1 VPTNVFGEILQ
12 KQVEDR
18 LKFYD
23 SGTLPPKNAEIMA
36 GAVLKAEEAKNEIL
50 KKEKKKKKKAAK
62 KNKDES
68 EEIMLVE
75 TITTTTTT
83 NGHAKSNGSNGV
95 ETHLEDMTIQEDVVM
110 ESPSKKKKK
119 KKNNKD

>member
-1 VPTNVFGEILQ
+1 MFGEILQ

-119 KKNNKD
+119 KKNSKD